1 LEQSL
6 TVEEAMKVAELM
18 QPKVRTISSEACV
31 ADVVVSLA
39 DGHISGLPVV
49 DKGGRII
56 GVVSTTDV
64 LTAEAE
70 ADSERSA
77 EGRGLMA
84 ETPVRDIMTPR
95 PYTVAPYEDV
105 REAARQ
111 MLYAE
116 VHRLFVAQ
124 GDHLVGVISTTDIVR
139 AVATGTL

>member
-1 LEQSL
+1 
-6 TVEEAMKVAELM
+6 MKVAELM

-70 ADSERSA
+70 ADSESSA

-84 ETPVRDIMTPR
+84 ETPVLDIMTPR
-95 PYTVAPYEDV
+95 PYTVAPDEDV

-111 MLYAE
+111 MLYAD

-124 GDHLVGVISTTDIVR
+124 GDRLVGVISTTDIVR